1 MDLATGMLLVPLC
14 IDPLCKISSSA
25 QGIYSLMSNISSFT
39 TYPSVIITLK
49 SLDLEASIKVLE
61 KCLKELNIK
70 NKTKTIEESINLLK
84 ECIIE
89 IEKELSVIHEK
100 LAYNSTV
107 KYLSFLRTY
116 KFTSSIENI
125 KILKNQ
131 LYNRTKLFFDILKA
145 NVLLNNYSQNGLDP
159 ELSVIVGL

>member
-14 IDPLCKISSSA
+14 IDPLCKVSSSA

-39 TYPSVIITLK
+39 TYPNVIIALK
-49 SLDLEASIKVLE
+49 SLDLEASIRVLE

-70 NKTKTIEESINLLK
+70 NKTKTIEESINSLK

-89 IEKELSVIHEK
+89 IEKELSIIHEK
-100 LAYNSTV
+100 LSYNSTI
-107 KYLSFLRTY
+107 KYISFLRSY

-131 LYNRTKLFFDILKA
+131 LDNRTKLFFDILKA
-145 NVLLNNYSQNGLDP
+145 NTVLNNYSHLSFDP
-159 ELSVIVGL
+159 ELSVIADL